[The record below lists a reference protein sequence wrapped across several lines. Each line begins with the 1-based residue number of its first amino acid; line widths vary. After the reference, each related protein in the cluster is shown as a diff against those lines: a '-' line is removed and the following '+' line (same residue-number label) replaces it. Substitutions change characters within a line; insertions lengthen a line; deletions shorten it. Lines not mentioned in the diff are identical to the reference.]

1 MWPRRRLPTTEMI
14 DRRMDIKQIHKFQ
27 RETVEQLLSA
37 IPFFK
42 AVRQHDLGQFE
53 VLLAHS
59 RIITYRPGEIVVHRG
74 DGDQSLYFLLK
85 GCLAV
90 YPSEAL
96 KGEPVNTITP
106 GEVFGDLARLTHQ
119 PRSATIVADHKSRE
133 VMVFASDFGVFGE
146 LESTYPISLQTKLLY
161 YRNTMHNLR
170 WKLEVYRSMYPDSP
184 FANEHRAIKLYVGP
198 KDCLQEL
205 QSLHEQARKLAILL
219 VSWNNRFG
227 AIDHDEQP
235 VNDQLVQALER

>member
-1 MWPRRRLPTTEMI
+1 MI
-14 DRRMDIKQIHKFQ
+14 DRRMEIKLIQKFQ
-27 RETVEQLLSA
+27 RETVDQLLSA

-59 RIITYRPGEIVVHRG
+59 RIITYQPGEVVVHRG

-96 KGEPVNTITP
+96 KGEPVNMITP

-119 PRSATIVADHKSRE
+119 PRSATIVADHNSRE
-133 VMVFASDFGVFGE
+133 AMVFAADFSVFGE
-146 LESTYPISLQTKLLY
+146 LSATSPISLHTKLLY
-161 YRNTMHNLR
+161 YRNTVHNLR
-170 WKLEVYRSMYPDSP
+170 WKLEVYRSMQPEAP
-184 FANEHRAIKLYVGP
+184 LANEHRAIKLYVGP

-205 QSLHEQARKLAILL
+205 QSLHEQACKLAALL

-227 AIDHDEQP
+227 ALVHDEP
-235 VNDQLVQALER
+235 RVNDRLVNALGRL

>member
-1 MWPRRRLPTTEMI
+1 MI
-14 DRRMDIKQIHKFQ
+14 DRRMEIKLIQKFQ
-27 RETVEQLLSA
+27 RETVDQLLSA

-59 RIITYRPGEIVVHRG
+59 RIITYRPGEVVVHRG

-90 YPSEAL
+90 YPNEAL
-96 KGEPVNTITP
+96 QGEPVNMITP
-106 GEVFGDLARLTHQ
+106 GEVFGDLARLTHR
-119 PRSATIVADHKSRE
+119 PRSATIVADQKSRE

-146 LESTYPISLQTKLLY
+146 LESHYPISLHTKLLY
-161 YRNTMHNLR
+161 YRNTVHNLR
-170 WKLEVYRSMYPDSP
+170 WKLEVYRSMHPDSLL
-184 FANEHRAIKLYVGP
+184 ANEHRAIKLYTGP

-205 QSLHEQARKLAILL
+205 QSLHDQACKLAALL
-219 VSWNNRFG
+219 MSWNDRFG
-227 AIDHDEQP
+227 AINHEEP
-235 VNDQLVQALER
+235 LVSDQLVKALDR